1 MFIKVLF
8 MITKYHTIYFLMI
21 TFSIIVGVRQ
31 FKCPQMG
38 EWKWLLEP
46 QQIYSME
53 HYVLMK
59 KKWLLIIYTNI
70 CTAYESSG
78 EGKSRD
84 TRMDI
89 IT

>member
-1 MFIKVLF
+1 

-59 KKWLLIIYTNI
+59 KKGY
-70 CTAYESSG
+70 
-78 EGKSRD
+78 
-84 TRMDI
+84 
-89 IT
+89 